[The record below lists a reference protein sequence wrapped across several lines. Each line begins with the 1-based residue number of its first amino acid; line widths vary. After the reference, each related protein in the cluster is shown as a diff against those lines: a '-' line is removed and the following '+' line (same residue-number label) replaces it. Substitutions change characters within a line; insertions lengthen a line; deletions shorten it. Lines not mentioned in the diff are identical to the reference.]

1 MDQKGKKMDYE
12 KKIKIN
18 VIWIQKHDI
27 FCSAVGRSMRHQYAS
42 RRIMASV
49 FLGFEMG
56 ICR

>member
-1 MDQKGKKMDYE
+1 MDYE